1 MILAQGEFSKFLKSN
16 SDEKAELLSK
26 IFSSYLY
33 KEIEEKLKEASKNSK
48 RNLDM
53 ISSSLEN
60 EIVKNELLEDK
71 VDDELIKLK
80 DFNKIIDII
89 EDLLLESEKNIQI
102 KNEEKLSLN
111 KNLENENSKLNFY
124 EKENEQIENYKN
136 LFKEKEKLLED
147 ESFYK
152 NLKKDLAYAEKSIAI
167 KPYYESFLDLNKSQ
181 KDLKIKLDFEN
192 KNLKTIEKELKENK
206 TYLGNKDEL
215 LKIIDQKKENIVKN
229 P

>member
-1 MILAQGEFSKFLKSN
+1 
-16 SDEKAELLSK
+16 
-26 IFSSYLY
+26 
-33 KEIEEKLKEASKNSK
+33 
-48 RNLDM
+48 M
-53 ISSSLEN
+53 ISNSLEN
-60 EIVKNELLEDK
+60 EIVKNELLDDK

-80 DFNKIIDII
+80 DFQKIIDII
-89 EDLLLESEKNIQI
+89 EDLLLESKKNIQI
-102 KNEEKLSLN
+102 KNDAKLSLN

-124 EKENEQIENYKN
+124 EKENEQIENYKK

-181 KDLKIKLDFEN
+181 KDLKTNLDFEN
-192 KNLKTIEKELKENK
+192 KNLKSIEKELEENK

-215 LKIIDQKKENIVKN
+215 LKLSTKRKKI
-229 P
+229 